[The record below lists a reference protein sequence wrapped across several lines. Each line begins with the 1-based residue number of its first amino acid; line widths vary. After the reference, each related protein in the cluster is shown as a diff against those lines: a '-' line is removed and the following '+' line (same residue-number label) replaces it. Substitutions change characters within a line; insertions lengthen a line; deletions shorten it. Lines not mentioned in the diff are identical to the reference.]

1 MKIRIAVG
9 IGSISL
15 IIAGLMLTM
24 TRPGEV
30 GPFGV
35 LAFFVLLYLSAGSLI
50 YMLLTGIIYVLMR
63 VLPPGSLRLWL
74 ENVSHTKVYYYTTV
88 LALAPVVLLG
98 MASVGSIGGLDIVL
112 VVLFEILACFY
123 ISRRF

>member
-15 IIAGLMLTM
+15 VIAGLMLTM

-35 LAFFVLLYLSAGSLI
+35 LAFFILLYLSAGSII

>member
-35 LAFFVLLYLSAGSLI
+35 LAFFVLLYLSAGSII
-50 YMLLTGIIYVLMR
+50 YMLLTGIIYVFMR

>member
-1 MKIRIAVG
+1 
-9 IGSISL
+9 
-15 IIAGLMLTM
+15 MLTM

-30 GPFGV
+30 GPFGI
-35 LAFFVLLYLSAGSLI
+35 LAFFVLLYLSAGSII

>member
-35 LAFFVLLYLSAGSLI
+35 LALFVLLYLSAGSII

-112 VVLFEILACFY
+112 VAVFEILACFY

>member
-35 LAFFVLLYLSAGSLI
+35 LAFFVLLYLSAGSII

-74 ENVSHTKVYYYTTV
+74 ENVPNTKVCYYAAV
-88 LALAPVVLLG
+88 WALAPVVLLG
-98 MASVGSIGGLDIVL
+98 MAAVGSIGGLDIVL

>member
-35 LAFFVLLYLSAGSLI
+35 LAFFVLLYLSAGSII

-88 LALAPVVLLG
+88 LA
-98 MASVGSIGGLDIVL
+98 
-112 VVLFEILACFY
+112 
-123 ISRRF
+123 

>member
-15 IIAGLMLTM
+15 VIAGLMLTM

-35 LAFFVLLYLSAGSLI
+35 LAFFVLLYLSAGSII
-50 YMLLTGIIYVLMR
+50 YMLLTGIMYVLMR

>member
-35 LAFFVLLYLSAGSLI
+35 LALFVLLYLSAGSII

-112 VVLFEILACFY
+112 VVVFEILACFY

>member
-1 MKIRIAVG
+1 MKTSLAIG
-9 IGSISL
+9 IGVISL
-15 IIAGLMLTM
+15 LAIGIMLNVVS
-24 TRPGEV
+24 PGEV

-35 LAFFVLLYLSAGSLI
+35 LAFFVLLYLSAGSII

-63 VLPPGSLRLWL
+63 VLPPGSLRFWL

-98 MASVGSIGGLDIVL
+98 MASVGSVGGLDIVL

>member
-1 MKIRIAVG
+1 MKTSLAIG
-9 IGSISL
+9 IGVISL
-15 IIAGLMLTM
+15 LAIGIMLNVVS
-24 TRPGEV
+24 PGEV

-35 LAFFVLLYLSAGSLI
+35 LAFFVLLYLSAGSII

>member
-35 LAFFVLLYLSAGSLI
+35 LAFFVLLYLSAGSII

>member
-15 IIAGLMLTM
+15 VIAGLMLTM

-35 LAFFVLLYLSAGSLI
+35 LAFFVLLYLSAGSII

-112 VVLFEILACFY
+112 VALFEILACFY

>member
-30 GPFGV
+30 GPFGI
-35 LAFFVLLYLSAGSLI
+35 LAFFVLLYLSAGSII

>member
-15 IIAGLMLTM
+15 VIAGLMLTM

-35 LAFFVLLYLSAGSLI
+35 LAFFVLLYLSAGSII

>member
-35 LAFFVLLYLSAGSLI
+35 LAFFVLLYLSAGSII
-50 YMLLTGIIYVLMR
+50 YMLLTGIMYVLMR

>member
-15 IIAGLMLTM
+15 VIAGVMLTM

-35 LAFFVLLYLSAGSLI
+35 LAFFVLLYLSAGSII

>member
-1 MKIRIAVG
+1 MKTRIAVG

-35 LAFFVLLYLSAGSLI
+35 LAFFVLLYLSAGSII

>member
-35 LAFFVLLYLSAGSLI
+35 LAFFVLLYLSAGSII

-98 MASVGSIGGLDIVL
+98 TASVGSIGGLDIVL

>member
-35 LAFFVLLYLSAGSLI
+35 LAFFVLLYLSAGSII

-74 ENVSHTKVYYYTTV
+74 ENVSHTKVYYYTIV